1 MRWLVLGLMACA
13 ASPPPRVLR
22 NHVTERQV
30 DVPITDGSWKL
41 FGHARLSPS
50 AIQLELCTGGVSS
63 AQSHIEVPP
72 GLWQLRAVHTNTDCM
87 TGTELRARHGDQLL
101 AWVVL
106 SSANGA
112 AEAKLV
118 LAQRTDVEIDIG
130 AFGDASCCGTTVVR
144 AITFAQL

>member
-1 MRWLVLGLMACA
+1 
-13 ASPPPRVLR
+13 
-22 NHVTERQV
+22 
-30 DVPITDGSWKL
+30 VPITDGSWKL

-63 AQSHIEVPP
+63 AQSHIEVPA
-72 GLWQLRAVHTNTDCM
+72 GVWELRAEHTNTNCM
-87 TGTELRARHGDQLL
+87 TGTELRAKHGSELL

-106 SSANGA
+106 SSAKGA

-118 LAQRTDVEIDIG
+118 LAERTDVEIDIG